1 VAANGASKAGRRPAV
16 STANMLLEAARIVAS
31 VGVAKFSVR
40 ELAKALDLVPG
51 TIHARFGNRDELLG
65 LLYLQRIALTGD
77 ALEALTPADLTDA
90 ASFLSAMSGHLA
102 ALRHDYVLHFEN
114 LGNTRARLQ
123 DDTWD
128 ALKLAFRA
136 LIERCYERFAE
147 AAANEGVSLTGGT
160 HARRLLWTQ
169 ASTMDSVRAAL
180 TFEHTDAHYRR
191 FVARS
196 LLSALTDP
204 ATKAVPAASEAG

>member
-1 VAANGASKAGRRPAV
+1 VTANAAAKAGRRTAV
-16 STANMLLEAARIVAS
+16 STASMLEEAARIVAA

-65 LLYLQRIALTGD
+65 LLYLQRIALTND
-77 ALEALTPADLTDA
+77 KLEALGPADLTDV

-114 LGNTRARLQ
+114 MGNSRARLQ
-123 DDTWD
+123 LATWE
-128 ALKLAFRA
+128 ALRDAFRA
-136 LIERCYERFAE
+136 LIERCYARFTE
-147 AAANEGVSLTGGT
+147 AAANEGVVVSGGG
-160 HARRLLWTQ
+160 HAMRLLWTQ
-169 ASTMDSVRAAL
+169 TSTMDSVRAAM
-180 TFEHTDAHYRR
+180 TFEHTDANYRR

-196 LLSALTDP
+196 LLAALATD
-204 ATKAVPAASEAG
+204 

>member
-1 VAANGASKAGRRPAV
+1 MAANSASKTGRRPVV
-16 STANMLLEAARIVAS
+16 STANMLSEASKIVAT
-31 VGVAKFSVR
+31 VGVARFSVR

-65 LLYLQRIALTGD
+65 LLYLQRIALTND
-77 ALEALTPADLTDA
+77 ALDALTPADLTDA

-123 DDTWD
+123 VDTWES
-128 ALKLAFRA
+128 LKTGFRT
-136 LIERCYERFAE
+136 LIERCYDRFAE
-147 AAANEGVSLTGGT
+147 AAAHEGVRVSHDS
-160 HARRLLWTQ
+160 HAKRLLWTQ

-180 TFEHTDAHYRR
+180 TFEHTDANYRR

-196 LLSALTDP
+196 LLSALSKPT
-204 ATKAVPAASEAG
+204 GG

>member
-1 VAANGASKAGRRPAV
+1 VTANAAAKAGRRTAV
-16 STANMLLEAARIVAS
+16 STASMLEEAARIVAA

-65 LLYLQRIALTGD
+65 LLYLQRIALTND
-77 ALEALTPADLTDA
+77 ALEALGPADLTDV
-90 ASFLSAMSGHLA
+90 ASFLSVMSGHLA

-114 LGNTRARLQ
+114 MGNSRARLQ
-123 DDTWD
+123 LATWE
-128 ALKLAFRA
+128 ALRDAFRA

-147 AAANEGVSLTGGT
+147 AAANEGVIVTSGT
-160 HARRLLWTQ
+160 HAMRLLWTQ
-169 ASTMDSVRAAL
+169 TSTMDSVRAAM
-180 TFEHTDAHYRR
+180 TFEHTDANYRR

-196 LLSALTDP
+196 LLSALATD
-204 ATKAVPAASEAG
+204 